1 MVEQSLSA
9 LLEILSSSSV
19 GMDALTSQ
27 VAIFGVL
34 QNAHACATTGDEL
47 GFEYVR
53 MFIARLAQQTSD
65 KAKVAKVTEVLHSK
79 LQEQVLRAF
88 AQAQS
93 LSKSLPSTA
102 LQSNGT
108 IASNMQSK
116 ASAQQVVAER
126 PLRAPKVLDK
136 PPNDLTAIRS
146 VPYKS
151 VQAQVTTT
159 LKAAP
164 KASDIGP
171 SGSRHVKA
179 IKPEEDVTEKRV
191 IQNDL
196 VAGSHVSR
204 SNSVENP
211 NVSHGRPHHH
221 VYPCTDSD
229 GKAEMNAAI
238 SADIRNYTE
247 PGEDLDW
254 TKVSDATERKRLQG
268 IVGGRKYRE
277 RQLAAQGK
285 GGSGGNY
292 PGAAGEGSY
301 LSKGYGPQRPYGYSK
316 WKSPQPLQTS
326 ATPTNPKDKLK
337 SAPGSTLLHKALGIQ
352 PESSASPMADSNVP
366 RHSLSTTDNGRG
378 PGIHHGLDKQG
389 EDYRHQG
396 RLTSSIKSVGSA
408 ASVKS
413 SESAFVISDAGP
425 EAKAKTG
432 GQGSYEDFFQ
442 SLVDNVTPQEPGS
455 RQERISASSGGDGH
469 QQSTTPRSPASI
481 LMYDPDDGYQETEH
495 ERRSWEPK
503 AGDVACFQLDRP
515 MKTAF
520 NMFARSAHDA
530 HRFPAKTRKNVV
542 ETYHLFIRQVW
553 NLLLEQDKTAWKN
566 LAAARGRFSAT
577 ELSVKGQ
584 HILESQ
590 GLISKFLPHV
600 EPAFEGS

>member
-1 MVEQSLSA
+1 M
-9 LLEILSSSSV
+9 
-19 GMDALTSQ
+19 
-27 VAIFGVL
+27 
-34 QNAHACATTGDEL
+34 
-47 GFEYVR
+47 
-53 MFIARLAQQTSD
+53 
-65 KAKVAKVTEVLHSK
+65 
-79 LQEQVLRAF
+79 
-88 AQAQS
+88 
-93 LSKSLPSTA
+93 
-102 LQSNGT
+102 
-108 IASNMQSK
+108 
-116 ASAQQVVAER
+116 
-126 PLRAPKVLDK
+126 
-136 PPNDLTAIRS
+136 
-146 VPYKS
+146 PYKS

-191 IQNDL
+191 IQNNL

-204 SNSVENP
+204 SNSAENP
-211 NVSHGRPHHH
+211 KVSHGRPHHH

-326 ATPTNPKDKLK
+326 ATPTNPKDQLK
-337 SAPGSTLLHKALGIQ
+337 SAPGSTLLHKALGIR

-366 RHSLSTTDNGRG
+366 RPNLSYTENCRG
-378 PGIHHGLDKQG
+378 PAIHHGLDEQG
-389 EDYRHQG
+389 KDHRDQG
-396 RLTSSIKSVGSA
+396 RLTSSTERVGSA
-408 ASVKS
+408 AAVKL
-413 SESAFVISDAGP
+413 SESAFMISNAGK
-425 EAKAKTG
+425 EAKAKIG

-442 SLVDNVTPQEPGS
+442 SLVDNVTSQEPGS

-469 QQSTTPRSPASI
+469 QQSTTPHSPASM
-481 LMYDPDDGYQETEH
+481 LMYDPDDGYQETEQ
-495 ERRSWEPK
+495 ERPSWEPN